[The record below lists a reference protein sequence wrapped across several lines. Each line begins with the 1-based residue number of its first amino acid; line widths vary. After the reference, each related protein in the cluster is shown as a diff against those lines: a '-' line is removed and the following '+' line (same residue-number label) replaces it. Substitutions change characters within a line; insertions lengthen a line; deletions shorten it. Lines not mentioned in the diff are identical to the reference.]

1 MGSGGFA
8 ILCAYD
14 THQGVNMRTNVEI
27 DDKLLAKAM
36 KKTGA
41 KTKRE
46 VIQRALTELVKAPPD
61 YSGILELFGKGV
73 VDPSYDP
80 KNPAADLVGRKAA

>member
-1 MGSGGFA
+1 
-8 ILCAYD
+8 
-14 THQGVNMRTNVEI
+14 MRTNVEI

-46 VIQRALTELVKAPPD
+46 VIQRALTELVKEPPD
-61 YSGILELFGKGV
+61 YSAILALEGKLRFA
-73 VDPSYDP
+73 DNYDP
-80 KNPAADLVGRKAA
+80 KAAYGSRIPAGK

>member
-1 MGSGGFA
+1 
-8 ILCAYD
+8 
-14 THQGVNMRTNVEI
+14 MRTNVEI

-36 KKTGA
+36 KKVGA

-46 VIQRALTELVKAPPD
+46 VIHRALTELVREPPD
-61 YSGILELFGKGV
+61 YSGIIEMFGKGA
-73 VDPSYDP
+73 VDPNYDP